1 MKKSVDVLPRQ
12 DDAPLVL
19 SEPSNALLPVHVKTG
34 QMAVIRCER
43 TREISGKVRISGSKN
58 VGLKT
63 LGLAPLFKDEL
74 SLIGVPRNNQ
84 VKYFLDLLKSGGSE
98 IQVTNDGSEGFN
110 LTIDSSRFF
119 KASFSDDEMLRCR
132 HTFLLAL
139 AALLRQG
146 QVEVALTGYSHYG
159 PRPINIQ
166 IDTLRK
172 FGAVVTA
179 PEHGQIKLE
188 LPSKGL
194 AGADI
199 FLSYPSNAQTEAVLW
214 IGACARGVTRLFGA
228 AREPETLELIKFLK
242 ASGVNIAL
250 SDAGVLTIE
259 GVGVERLVAPRN
271 YVIAP
276 DRIEVGTIVAA
287 VGLVSGEVQMQGVNP
302 EVLGSFF
309 AVGSAIGIEMS
320 LVGDNILHIRR
331 TGRPLATSIDSF
343 PYPGFPTDSL
353 GPFIAALSVANG
365 RSIVQEKIWPNRLA
379 LGMELKRMGAH
390 IEYISGQIV
399 SITGVER
406 LSGALVCGTDPR
418 ATAGLIHAG
427 LFADGVSLVT
437 GTDLLDNA
445 YDGYD
450 QKLQVLGAKLSR
462 ILVPE
467 EQVKR
472 EHPQYGRL
480 EAF

>member
-1 MKKSVDVLPRQ
+1 MKKPTDLLTRQ
-12 DDAPLVL
+12 DDAPVVL
-19 SEPSNALLPVHVKTG
+19 SEPVNALLPVHVKTG
-34 QMAVIRCER
+34 QVTVIRCER
-43 TREISGKVRISGSKN
+43 TKEISGRVRISGSKN

-84 VKYFLDLLKSGGSE
+84 VRFFLGLLKSAGSE

-110 LTIDSSRFF
+110 LKIDSSRFR
-119 KASFSDDEMLRCR
+119 KAAFSDDEMLRCR
-132 HTFLLAL
+132 HTFLMAL

-146 QVEVALTGYSHYG
+146 QVAVALTGYSHYG
-159 PRPINIQ
+159 PRPIDSQ
-166 IDTLRK
+166 INTLRK
-172 FGAVVTA
+172 FGAVVTT
-179 PEHGQIKLE
+179 PERGQIRLE

-194 AGADI
+194 AGTDV

-214 IGACARGVTRLFGA
+214 IGACAKGITRLFGA
-228 AREPETLELIKFLK
+228 AREPETLELIKFLR

-250 SDAGVLTIE
+250 SDVGVVTIE
-259 GVGVERLVAPRN
+259 GVGVERLVAPRK
-271 YVIAP
+271 YVIAS
-276 DRIEVGTIVAA
+276 DRIEVGTLIAA
-287 VGLVSGEVQMQGVNP
+287 VGLVSGDIQMQGVNP

-309 AVGSAIGIEMS
+309 AVGSAMGIEMS
-320 LVGDNILHIRR
+320 LVGDNTLHARKA
-331 TGRPLATSIDSF
+331 GKPMATSIDSF

-353 GPFIAALSVANG
+353 GPYIAALSVANG

-379 LGMELKRMGAH
+379 LGMELKRMGAS
-390 IEYISGQIV
+390 IDYLSGQIV
-399 SITGVER
+399 AINGVER

-418 ATAGLIHAG
+418 ATAALMNAG
-427 LFADGVSLVT
+427 LFADGVSVVT

-450 QKLQVLGAKLSR
+450 QKLVGLGAKLNR
-462 ILVPE
+462 IVVPE
-467 EQVKR
+467 EQVTR
-472 EHPQYGRL
+472 EHPEYGRL